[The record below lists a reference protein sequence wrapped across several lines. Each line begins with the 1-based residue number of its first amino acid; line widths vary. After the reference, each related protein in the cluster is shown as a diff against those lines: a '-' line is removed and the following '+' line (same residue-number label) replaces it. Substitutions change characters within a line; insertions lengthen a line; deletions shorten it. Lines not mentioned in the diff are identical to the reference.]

1 MLEQAV
7 LMFALEVHKY
17 YDINILLQFP
27 GAVALKFIVLCQKKI

>member
-27 GAVALKFIVLCQKKI
+27 GVVALKFIVLCQKKI